1 MLTLYHLPLSFN
13 SRRVWVAL
21 LEKQLDFQLI
31 EMKLNGDQFESS
43 FLELNPFHHIPVLV
57 DDGFRVI
64 ESLAILDY
72 LEAKYPTPAFLPKDA
87 QSLAI
92 VRMVAMVTVNE
103 LSPAM
108 TPLTRK
114 RMDIGEVTPQ
124 TIEASKQQIAT
135 VLQFLEE
142 LLGDLPYFGS
152 EQLTLADFVAGTV
165 VPLLPTM
172 GVSLK
177 DYQGLSK
184 WVKRLRQRESWQ
196 QTEPTQETIDAFK
209 TQMRELMAAQKQ

>member
-31 EMKLNGDQFESS
+31 EMKLNGDQLEPS

-72 LEAKYPTPAFLPKDA
+72 LEAKYPTPAFLPTDA
-87 QSLAI
+87 QSLAT
-92 VRMVAMVTVNE
+92 VRMVEMVTVNE
-103 LSPAM
+103 LLPAM

-114 RMDIGEVTPQ
+114 MMDIGEVTPE
-124 TIEASKQQIAT
+124 TLEASTQKIAT
-135 VLQFLEE
+135 VLQFLEG

-152 EQLTLADFVAGTV
+152 KQLTLADFVAGTA
-165 VPLLPTM
+165 VPLLPTI

-177 DYQGLSK
+177 DYERLSK

-196 QTEPTQETIDAFK
+196 QTEPTQEMIDAFK
-209 TQMRELMAAQKQ
+209 TQMRELMASQKQ